1 MIYPAPKPLSKKEME
16 DIQRDQQAEMD
27 LHCLIESEK
36 IKKDPPRLAAAL
48 EKKKKMQAELEQI
61 AAKAPTTTPEKS

>member
-1 MIYPAPKPLSKKEME
+1 MIYPAPKPLSKKEIEEM
-16 DIQRDQQAEMD
+16 QREQQAEAD

-61 AAKAPTTTPEKS
+61 AAKAPTATPEKS

>member
-1 MIYPAPKPLSKKEME
+1 MIYPASKPPNKKEIEEM
-16 DIQRDQQAEMD
+16 QREQQAEMD

-61 AAKAPTTTPEKS
+61 AAKAQPATPEKK

>member
-1 MIYPAPKPLSKKEME
+1 MIYPAPRPLSKKELE
-16 DIQRDQQAEMD
+16 DIQRDQQAETD

-61 AAKAPTTTPEKS
+61 AAKAPTATPEKS